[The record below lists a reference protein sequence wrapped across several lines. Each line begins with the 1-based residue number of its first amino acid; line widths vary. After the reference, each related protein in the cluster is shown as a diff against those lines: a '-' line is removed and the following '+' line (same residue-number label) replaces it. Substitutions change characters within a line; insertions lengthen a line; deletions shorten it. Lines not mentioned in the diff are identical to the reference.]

1 MFSKSNLTDMLY
13 RYSKFY
19 KADIHKEE
27 IQILL
32 ESSPVYPSM
41 LSLYRTLRVFGM
53 ECSVVRTN
61 LEDIRKLNKPFLAH
75 LKDTKAGNVILVKK
89 IAGSEVLWYDTVTS
103 RFQKANTDVFL
114 QKWDGIA
121 LYCTNEE
128 ICASSQY
135 NKYLYA
141 VAFILLALLSF
152 KTIHWAVVALNILG
166 IYCSYTLLIHETEKR
181 NTALLNRVC
190 KMGKHVDCD
199 RVTRSVFSR
208 IGNVTLADLGIAY
221 FGMALFFSF
230 FLLYN
235 SSGVNISE
243 VYSTMLIC
251 SYPFILYTLFVQL
264 YIKKWCILCLSL
276 DAVIVLESALFFAND
291 GLRIPHAITPFLQ
304 ILYFAPFMLSIIVL
318 LKRYSITRGKYI
330 EQKIHSLRIHRTPPV
345 FKLLLGNRSIV
356 RQDNYSLDV
365 GKPDAPLTITTWLS
379 PYCPYCAEIVKKMFQ
394 LIRHKKV
401 QWKIYLTGI
410 DAQTDNYKYHKLQL
424 YFIHLFISD
433 KTRFMDS
440 IEQWYNH
447 NRTPILKQLPRY
459 MANDKEAGPIL
470 EKQMAYAKEI
480 GISEFPT
487 IFINNRR
494 IPLEYDITNFYYMV
508 CDDEIINILNTS
520 KP

>member
-41 LSLYRTLRVFGM
+41 LSLYRTLRAFGM

-89 IAGSEVLWYDTVTS
+89 MAGSEVLWYDTVTS

-152 KTIHWAVVALNILG
+152 KTIHWAVTALNILG

-181 NTALLNRVC
+181 NTALLNKVC

-199 RVTRSVFSR
+199 RVTRSAFSR

-221 FGMALFFSF
+221 FGMTLFFSF

-235 SSGVNISE
+235 PSGGDMSE
-243 VYSTMLIC
+243 VYSTMLIG
-251 SYPFILYTLFVQL
+251 SYPFVLYTLFVQL

-276 DAVIVLESALFFAND
+276 DSIILLKSALFFAND
-291 GLRIPHAITPFLQ
+291 GLRLPHTITPFLQ
-304 ILYFAPFMLSIIVL
+304 ILYFAPFMLFIIVL

-345 FKLLLGNRSIV
+345 FKLLLENRSIV

-401 QWKIYLTGI
+401 QWKIYLIGI
-410 DAQTDNYKYHKLQL
+410 DAQTESYKYHKLQL
-424 YFIHLFISD
+424 YFIHLFLSD
-433 KTRFMDS
+433 KTRFIDS

-447 NRTPILKQLPRY
+447 NRTSILKQLPRY

-494 IPLEYDITNFYYMV
+494 IPSEYDITDFYYMV